1 MRNEVLQKNV
11 PDGYDQLNYRE
22 LFRKFVQLR
31 KIKLLRY
38 LFSLKIEFEFS
49 VGIFLIAL
57 EEDAYD
63 IAVLLHKE
71 FAYLMRENSFEENRQ
86 IVTNVVLSMN
96 KANKGSGMIDA
107 KIYLLKEY
115 MDYFQLRHAR
125 SLLDYIDKKGTLP
138 TK

>member
-1 MRNEVLQKNV
+1 
-11 PDGYDQLNYRE
+11 
-22 LFRKFVQLR
+22 LR
-31 KIKLLRY
+31 KVKLLRY

-71 FAYLMRENSFEENRQ
+71 FSYMMRENSFEENRQ

-107 KIYLLKEY
+107 KIYPLKEY
-115 MDYFQLRHAR
+115 MDFF
-125 SLLDYIDKKGTLP
+125 
-138 TK
+138 

>member
-1 MRNEVLQKNV
+1 MRKV
-11 PDGYDQLNYRE
+11 
-22 LFRKFVQLR
+22 
-31 KIKLLRY
+31 KLLRY

-71 FAYLMRENSFEENRQ
+71 FSYMMRENSFEENRQ

-115 MDYFQLRHAR
+115 MDFF
-125 SLLDYIDKKGTLP
+125 
-138 TK
+138 